1 MMSKIEFR
9 QTMKKRKWPTHQ
21 VAFFFYRDVFRMNN
35 SGDEEKPQIFYLN
48 CWDPSHEEREPS
60 KNWSMLLVAAGT
72 RYSLVKGER
81 IVRSVTTAQLLALCR
96 PLLTMLNSSARC
108 CHSLPQAVWD

>member
-1 MMSKIEFR
+1 MAS
-9 QTMKKRKWPTHQ
+9 Q
-21 VAFFFYRDVFRMNN
+21 VAFPLFKEMLSELINN
-35 SGDEEKPQIFYLN
+35 FGDEEKPQAFPLN

-81 IVRSVTTAQLLALCR
+81 IVRSVPTAQLLAQSP
-96 PLLTMLNSSARC
+96 PLLTLLNSSAHG
-108 CHSLPQAVWD
+108 CHSLPRAVWD

>member
-1 MMSKIEFR
+1 MGMMSKIEFR

-21 VAFFFYRDVFRMNN
+21 VAFFFYRDVFRINN
-35 SGDEEKPQIFYLN
+35 SGDEEKPQIFNLN

-81 IVRSVTTAQLLALCR
+81 IVRSVPTAQLR
-96 PLLTMLNSSARC
+96 
-108 CHSLPQAVWD
+108 AVLREAGFV